1 MEPIR
6 VMRSIRVL
14 MMLLGLLLIAGW
26 FAAAPYR
33 AADNTTT
40 AKIGEASR
48 LNNIGVA
55 YMNQQLFEK
64 ALKSF
69 EGGSAQD
76 PKMEVAKINRGVTLL
91 NLQRVDEAK
100 AILEDIV
107 KQDPKDAH
115 AWYNLG
121 LYYKNTNET
130 DAAVAAFKRVVE
142 IDPTDADSWYF
153 LGTAYAQGKQ
163 YPPAIESFE
172 HALKLNPLHASA
184 EFGIS
189 RAYQQSGDPEHAH
202 EHLKKFQYI
211 KDNKLG
217 SPMSLAYGEQGQYS
231 RAEESTGVTAAVPPA
246 IPVKFVD
253 VTTEVGI
260 VGSADAYRA
269 GPEQFAETLT
279 PGACFIDYGSDGKID
294 LFVADNG
301 AQRGISLYHNLG
313 NGKFE
318 EVTKRAGLDPS
329 LHGLGCT
336 AGDYDN
342 DGVADLAVS
351 LEQRVL
357 LLHNEKNGTFKNV
370 AEGAGIKPGALSI
383 GLTFIDYDHDGDL

>member
-33 AADNTTT
+33 AADNNTT

-69 EGGSAQD
+69 EAAGAQD
-76 PKMEVAKINRGVTLL
+76 PTMEV
-91 NLQRVDEAK
+91 
-100 AILEDIV
+100 V

-121 LYYKNTNET
+121 LYYKNTNDT

-142 IDPTDADSWYF
+142 IDPNDADSWYF
-153 LGTAYAQGKQ
+153 LGTAYAQAKQ
-163 YPPAIESFE
+163 FPPAIESFE

-189 RAYQQSGDPEHAH
+189 RAFQQSGDPEHAH

-231 RAEESTGVTAAVPPA
+231 RAEESAGAMATVPPA
-246 IPVKFVD
+246 IPVRFVD
-253 VTTEVGI
+253 ETAEAGI
-260 VGSADAYRA
+260 VS
-269 GPEQFAETLT
+269 
-279 PGACFIDYGSDGKID
+279 
-294 LFVADNG
+294 
-301 AQRGISLYHNLG
+301 
-313 NGKFE
+313 
-318 EVTKRAGLDPS
+318 
-329 LHGLGCT
+329 
-336 AGDYDN
+336 
-342 DGVADLAVS
+342 
-351 LEQRVL
+351 
-357 LLHNEKNGTFKNV
+357 
-370 AEGAGIKPGALSI
+370 KPGA
-383 GLTFIDYDHDGDL
+383 DQRKDLASFLGSGA